1 MIRSIR
7 GRGSRFIFRNAFV
20 RKGFRSFEVLGI
32 LKSISAI
39 SIIFKISSAM
49 PGGRHY
55 YAVGQNFAA
64 SQSGDSYKVNNYL
77 MRTPLVNFSG

>member
-1 MIRSIR
+1 
-7 GRGSRFIFRNAFV
+7 
-20 RKGFRSFEVLGI
+20 
-32 LKSISAI
+32 
-39 SIIFKISSAM
+39 M

>member
-1 MIRSIR
+1 ML
-7 GRGSRFIFRNAFV
+7 
-20 RKGFRSFEVLGI
+20 EI

-64 SQSGDSYKVNNYL
+64 SEMGDSYKVNNYL
-77 MRTPLVNFSG
+77 MRTPLVNSSG